1 MGWRRPMAYRQQS
14 RGPRYV
20 RCPICKKQVTGRTR
34 RAATDNQVQ
43 FDLHVA
49 LAEHKR
55 AAHSESEDDE

>member
-1 MGWRRPMAYRQQS
+1 MAYRQQS

-20 RCPICKKQVTGRTR
+20 RCPICKRQVTGRTR

-55 AAHSESEDDE
+55 AAHSESED